1 MESGMNDSYGLRA
14 QNATA
19 PNTTV
24 MNYSEY
30 TKLQQMKIEMN
41 GGQTLPASIPGNM
54 NPSVPPPTSIQG
66 NGLDA
71 SPFPDPNASGE
82 NQKTD
87 E

>member
-1 MESGMNDSYGLRA
+1 
-14 QNATA
+14 
-19 PNTTV
+19 

-54 NPSVPPPTSIQG
+54 NPSVPAPTQLTKEI
-66 NGLDA
+66 NLT
-71 SPFPDPNASGE
+71 SPFPDPNAQPE
-82 NQKTD
+82 NLQTD